1 MCGMTMTAG
10 ETAADQDAISIQVSS
25 EVRAW
30 LARRQLTQ
38 RNLASHLGISATS
51 LSFRM
56 KGKTPWSIVEL
67 AQVADWLD
75 ISLAQ
80 LLGDQLL
87 NEKTPRPMGEG
98 SDEGSGGGARSRDLT
113 IVGSPARQHHR

>member
-1 MCGMTMTAG
+1 MTAG
-10 ETAADQDAISIQVSS
+10 EADADQDAISTQVSS

-38 RNLASHLGISATS
+38 RNLASHLGISTTS

-87 NEKTPRPMGEG
+87 NEKTPRPTGEG
-98 SDEGSGGGARSRDLT
+98 SSGGVAVAGLDPATSRL
-113 IVGSPARQHHR
+113 